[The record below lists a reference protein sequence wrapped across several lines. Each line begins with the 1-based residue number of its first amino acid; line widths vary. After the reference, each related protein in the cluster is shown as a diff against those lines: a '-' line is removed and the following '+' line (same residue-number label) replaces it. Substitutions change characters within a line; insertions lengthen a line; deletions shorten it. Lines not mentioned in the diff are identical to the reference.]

1 MTVRSSTEVK
11 VGVASSSSL
20 IKKTGRKIL
29 ANLKLQYSPKMKTPN
44 VNKVYVV
51 GAKLGWILLRT
62 QCFNNIDDAFTHT
75 ANLKMM

>member
-1 MTVRSSTEVK
+1 
-11 VGVASSSSL
+11 
-20 IKKTGRKIL
+20 
-29 ANLKLQYSPKMKTPN
+29 MKTPN